1 MTPEQMQK
9 IPEIEDLV
17 KGLDGEPAPSTY
29 PYAVDNG
36 RTVRYRETKDGT
48 VVEPLCNFSA
58 EIEEEIIL
66 DDGAESTRAFV
77 LGGTLQ
83 GGGLLPSV
91 RIPASRFSAMT
102 WVTESWGMRA
112 VVRAGNGTKDCL
124 REAIQLLSPE
134 ARLRHVYTHTGWRKI
149 ENQWIYL
156 SGSTAGNNDF
166 EVDLGPELSRHKLP
180 TVIDDEVGAVK
191 LSLELL
197 NIAPL
202 RITAPLFAA
211 CYRAALVSA
220 FPQDMSLWLEGKTGS
235 MKSTIAALF
244 LGHFGDFERLQ
255 LPGAWASTANQ
266 LERRAF
272 LLKDTLFVIDDFAP
286 TPLDHREMELKA
298 SRLLRAQGNR
308 SGRGRLKSDL
318 TDRPAY
324 YPRGIIISTG
334 EQHPAGQS
342 VLART
347 LLIEVTR
354 DDIDVQ
360 KLTLIQKQ
368 TARLAHAMAGYVRW
382 LAPQMDDMPGLL
394 REAFV
399 SARTKA
405 TTGAEH
411 LRIPE
416 AAAHLWLGLHC
427 GITYAR
433 EIGAI
438 DEAGAARL
446 LEDCWGAL
454 IQIGQEQAHVVEQ
467 ENPVRRFL
475 TVLLTIITQARVMII
490 STDDIR
496 PEPKPGVEFLGW
508 RDDEWFYLLPEAT
521 FAAVSR
527 FCRDTGEQYPIRE
540 NRLRKDLAQ
549 AGISD
554 CHAGHLTTTKRIGTD
569 VHRVLKLNIK
579 KIEVITGVT
588 ASTVGNQW

>member
-1 MTPEQMQK
+1 
-9 IPEIEDLV
+9 
-17 KGLDGEPAPSTY
+17 
-29 PYAVDNG
+29 
-36 RTVRYRETKDGT
+36 
-48 VVEPLCNFSA
+48 
-58 EIEEEIIL
+58 
-66 DDGAESTRAFV
+66 
-77 LGGTLQ
+77 
-83 GGGLLPSV
+83 
-91 RIPASRFSAMT
+91 
-102 WVTESWGMRA
+102 
-112 VVRAGNGTKDCL
+112 
-124 REAIQLLSPE
+124 
-134 ARLRHVYTHTGWRKI
+134 
-149 ENQWIYL
+149 
-156 SGSTAGNNDF
+156 
-166 EVDLGPELSRHKLP
+166 
-180 TVIDDEVGAVK
+180 
-191 LSLELL
+191 
-197 NIAPL
+197 
-202 RITAPLFAA
+202 
-211 CYRAALVSA
+211 
-220 FPQDMSLWLEGKTGS
+220 

-244 LGHFGDFERLQ
+244 LGHFGDFERLH

-360 KLTLIQKQ
+360 KLTLIQQQ
-368 TARLAHAMAGYVRW
+368 TARLAHAMAGYIRW

-446 LEDCWGAL
+446 LQDCWSAF
-454 IQIGQEQAHVVEQ
+454 IQIGHEQAHVVEQ

-475 TVLLTIITQARVMII
+475 TVLLTIIIQGRAII
-490 STDDIR
+490 ILTDDIR
-496 PEPKPGVEFLGW
+496 PEPRSGVEFLGW

-521 FAAVSR
+521 FATVSR

-540 NRLRKDLAQ
+540 NRLRKDLVQ

-554 CHAGHLTTTKRIGTD
+554 CNAGHLTTTKRIGTD

-588 ASTVGNQW
+588 VSTVGNQW